1 MRARSCACSCDCASA
16 CPFVSMR
23 MPVRVCMCVRVSE
36 AEVSWLFHQT
46 LVSTPVWECAGI
58 RSCDNRRV
66 LLCNAVQGA
75 SGYAQS
81 PQGRRR
87 LAKPVSTRTPC
98 RFSSDC
104 SASTAPATPKPH
116 PARQPKSRP
125 LEGRSSRCAQPLEH
139 PSPALP
145 RPSPD

>member
-1 MRARSCACSCDCASA
+1 
-16 CPFVSMR
+16 MR

-87 LAKPVSTRTPC
+87 LAKPVSNLHGMQGDSDVREMA
-98 RFSSDC
+98 FSI
-104 SASTAPATPKPH
+104 AAI
-116 PARQPKSRP
+116 
-125 LEGRSSRCAQPLEH
+125 EN
-139 PSPALP
+139 ALP
-145 RPSPD
+145 SFRWDWEAALRCGF